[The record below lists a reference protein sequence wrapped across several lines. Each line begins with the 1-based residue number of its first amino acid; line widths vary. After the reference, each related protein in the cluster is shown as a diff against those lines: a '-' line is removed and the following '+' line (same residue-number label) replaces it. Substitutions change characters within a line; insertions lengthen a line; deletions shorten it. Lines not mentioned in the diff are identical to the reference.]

1 MKVKNNLGQIN
12 ELKKNKERKEKIE
25 EQTNDIL
32 LTIGKACFYIL
43 AFRKIFKFIEEKT
56 INNFLKNN

>member
-1 MKVKNNLGQIN
+1 MKGKDLVQLRKSIKNI
-12 ELKKNKERKEKIE
+12 ERKEQFE

-43 AFRKIFKFIEEKT
+43 AFRKIFKFIQEKT